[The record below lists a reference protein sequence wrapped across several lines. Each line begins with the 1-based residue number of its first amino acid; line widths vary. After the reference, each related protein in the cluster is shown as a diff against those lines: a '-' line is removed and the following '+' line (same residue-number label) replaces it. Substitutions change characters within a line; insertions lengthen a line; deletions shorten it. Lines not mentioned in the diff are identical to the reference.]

1 MLKRF
6 AKILMKQPEAIEEP
20 GPGRIRLATCVVLL
34 EAARA
39 DNEFTDAE
47 RTHIVEVMQTRF
59 ELNNE
64 EAHDLIEEA
73 TQLRDD
79 SSDLWRFTHEINKA
93 YPLAEKIAILEE
105 SWRIFYSDGTLDGH
119 EDHLAH
125 KLRNLLNLNH
135 PQMIKAKM
143 KVLKEIRGE

>member
-1 MLKRF
+1 
-6 AKILMKQPEAIEEP
+6 MKQPEARQEP
-20 GPGRIRLATCVVLL
+20 DPNRVRLATCVVLL

-39 DNEFTDAE
+39 DSEYTDAE
-47 RTHIVEVMQTRF
+47 RTHIVEVMKTRY
-59 ELNNE
+59 ELNSE
-64 EAHDLIEEA
+64 EAHALIEEA
-73 TQLRDD
+73 TQLRDN

-93 YPLAEKIAILEE
+93 YPLEEKIAILEE
-105 SWRIFYSDGTLDGH
+105 IWRIFYSDGTLDGH

-135 PQMIKAKM
+135 PQMIAAKM